1 MSSGT
6 HSSET
11 ADFTV
16 SGHKYQINLLSVREA
31 YKLQFTLGNQI
42 KGVMGEG
49 KGNIDPDA
57 MWDIAEKIFKF
68 AEVDGA
74 PLDMEK
80 HFVGKLDQ
88 LDFCVVEALKVNA
101 PGFFSQLSG
110 LLANVMGDQLGSEKS
125 KSPSPTS
132 NPATAKSAKQ

>member
-11 ADFTV
+11 ATFTV

-31 YKLQFTLGNQI
+31 FKLQFTLGNQI

-49 KGNIDPDA
+49 KGDIDPDE
-57 MWDIAEKIFKF
+57 MWTLAEKLFKF

-80 HFVGKLDQ
+80 HFIGKLDQ

-110 LLANVMGDQLGSEKS
+110 LLASAMQGQFGSA
-125 KSPSPTS
+125 KSPSTS
-132 NPATAKSAKQ
+132 TTSSAATAKSAKQ